1 MWVAHHTKRIGRNRN
16 TIPVPPRRMTLDI
29 MYLAHK
35 VNAVLDKI
43 ADQMIGSVN
52 SASHCK
58 IVQDAFRP
66 FGAKVVIAL
75 DDMVSKDM
83 IIVTGAYAPW
93 RHRQSIEVYLTY
105 KPGSKRIRITKT
117 MWNQL
122 RFDLSQTLQ
131 HELVHKMQCEHIKIP
146 SEDWEDHAC
155 KVYASNANLPA
166 KRNAQK
172 YYGDTEEIDAHAH
185 CIMMELK
192 YFAPRTDPIKLL
204 QRGNRVP
211 KKKSPTLHDY
221 LETYDKD
228 TSHPVIK
235 RLLKKTVY
243 WIEQEA

>member
-1 MWVAHHTKRIGRNRN
+1 MN
-16 TIPVPPRRMTLDI
+16 LDI
-29 MYLAHK
+29 MHLVNK
-35 VNAVLDKI
+35 VNAALDKI
-43 ADQMIGSVN
+43 AEQIIGSVN

-58 IVQDAFRP
+58 LVQDAFRP
-66 FGAKVVIAL
+66 FGAKVHVAL
-75 DDMVSKDM
+75 DDMISKDM
-83 IIVTGAYAPW
+83 IVVTGAYAPW
-93 RHRQSIEVYLTY
+93 RQRQNIEVYLTY
-105 KPGSKRIRITKT
+105 RPGSKRILVTKN

-131 HELVHKMQCEHIKIP
+131 HELIHRMQCKHIKIP

-155 KVYASNANLPA
+155 KVYSSNARLPA

-172 YYGDTEEIDAHAH
+172 YYGDTEEIEAHAH

-192 YFAPRTDPIKLL
+192 HFAPRTDSIKLL
-204 QRGNRVP
+204 QRGNQVP
-211 KKKSPTLHDY
+211 KKKSPTLYDY